1 MAFNFPIGTGNK
13 PAAKPTEKPMAKP
26 MHEEPDG
33 DEGAKPD
40 VVHVHNN
47 HDGTYHTQHEP
58 DGAEHDHENLEA
70 LKQHFDQF
78 LSDEAGEGGE
88 KEDWE

>member
-1 MAFNFPIGTGNK
+1 MAYNWPVGTGNK
-13 PAAKPTEKPMAKP
+13 PAAKAKP
-26 MHEEPDG
+26 AESAEVG
-33 DEGAKPD
+33 GKPD

-78 LSDEAGEGGE
+78 LSEEAEEPG
-88 KEDWE
+88 KDDWEK